1 MKVSFILFPSCFYCN
16 ETCFSK
22 DGVSVPNNNN
32 DNTTISHK
40 FCSPECVCAYNKYI
54 LGGEEERGVSHCVL
68 EIYYGRRVWC
78 APERRFL
85 HHFSLRGG
93 MMRAEWLNKC
103 REGLTPA
110 EREVSPKTS
119 VEKDLRIVKK

>member
-22 DGVSVPNNNN
+22 DGISYPNNSSDITN
-32 DNTTISHK
+32 ISSSK
-40 FCSPECVCAYNKYI
+40 FCTPECVCAYNKYI
-54 LGGEEERGVSHCVL
+54 LGGEERGVSHSVL
-68 EIYYGRRVWC
+68 EEYYGRRVWC
-78 APERRFL
+78 APERRLL

-93 MMRAEWLNKC
+93 MQRLEWLSKC

-110 EREVSPKTS
+110 EREAYPKTQ
-119 VEKDLRIVKK
+119 EKDLRIIKK

>member
-22 DGVSVPNNNN
+22 DGVVYP
-32 DNTTISHK
+32 DNSCDIINISSK

-54 LGGEEERGVSHCVL
+54 LRGVSHSVL

-93 MMRAEWLNKC
+93 MMRVEWLNKC